1 MLPANNF
8 IEQKVQQLKQ
18 NCHSCQI
25 DLMYIEQM
33 QMAKATI
40 LVVNRKASLV
50 MELKDDMKTK
60 FIEAIRTIHLLQ

>member
-1 MLPANNF
+1 
-8 IEQKVQQLKQ
+8 
-18 NCHSCQI
+18 
-25 DLMYIEQM
+25 M